1 MNQDDRMAL
10 WGQSCYVG
18 ALQKLQ
24 KALRSDHAVARD
36 ETFAAGYVLAL
47 HEVIR
52 PSLTRSHYMLT
63 LPSSLNLS
71 L

>member
-1 MNQDDRMAL
+1 MNQDERMARR
-10 WGQSCYVG
+10 GQSCYVS

-24 KALRSDHAVARD
+24 MALRSDHAVARD

-52 PSLTRSHYMLT
+52 ANLDRYGHVLTSPSFSNV
-63 LPSSLNLS
+63 SL
-71 L
+71 